1 MKSLEKLN
9 ELLEFPCNFTFK
21 VVGEAKPEL
30 ADEVLTVV
38 QKNLP
43 GDYVPKIKK
52 SKNGNF
58 YSVSITCYVQNIS
71 QVETLYKELSEIEI
85 VKMVL

>member
-52 SKNGNF
+52 SKATPDTN
-58 YSVSITCYVQNIS
+58 
-71 QVETLYKELSEIEI
+71 
-85 VKMVL
+85 